1 MGLDYNRVMNDVKVI
16 NKISLAVFK
25 DNKML
30 CVRSR
35 GEEVF
40 YCVGGKIE
48 DGETDMDALRREVK
62 EELGCEMRSEVE
74 YLETF
79 EDWAHG
85 KENTKVQIKLYRGK
99 LMGEPIAKSEIEE
112 MDYLDTNTDVAKLS
126 AIAIN
131 QMFPWLKKQGYI
143 N

>member
-1 MGLDYNRVMNDVKVI
+1 MGLNYNQFMNDLKII
-16 NKISLAVFK
+16 NKVGLAVFK
-25 DNKML
+25 DNKIL

-40 YCVGGKIE
+40 YSLGGKIE
-48 DGETDMDALRREVK
+48 EGETEIEALKREVR

-85 KENTKVQIKLYRGK
+85 KENTKVQIKLFRGK
-99 LMGEPIAKSEIEE
+99 LMGEPKALSEIEE
-112 MDYLDTNTDVAKLS
+112 MDYLDTKTDAAKLS
-126 AIAIN
+126 AVAIN